1 MTITFNFEEGKSTYT
16 FPITKRP
23 AEGSKAKGSALFQRG
38 FLGGI
43 KVDVAS
49 IPRSVLEKLLFDA
62 IEAKLQAAVKK
73 LDQETCTQEEAQ
85 AAMKTA
91 LEALV
96 SGAKKRPGP
105 TLQTKIRAE
114 ARKMLKEALVQLNEA
129 SDDPE
134 ELDTKA
140 LAETVSEHF
149 KAYDTFVKPKTS
161 EALRAQV
168 EPMASI
174 VATFLKAAEQRLAQA
189 AQVGG
194 LLAALKAKQAKGES
208 AETGTTPAPR
218 PTPTEGVKARRKA
231 AASGQGRST

>member
-85 AAMKTA
+85 VAMKTA

-96 SGAKKRPGP
+96 SGAKRKSGQ

-114 ARKMLKEALVQLNEA
+114 ARKMLKEGLTQMNAADEDA
-129 SDDPE
+129 E
-134 ELDTKA
+134 EVDSKA
-140 LAETVSEHF
+140 LTEIVAEHF
-149 KAYDTFVKPKTS
+149 KAYDEYVKPKTTPARK
-161 EALRAQV
+161 EALETEAT
-168 EPMASI
+168 I
-174 VATFLKAAEQRLAQA
+174 VANFLKAAEERI
-189 AQVGG
+189 
-194 LLAALKAKQAKGES
+194 KQNANLGKL
-208 AETGTTPAPR
+208 
-218 PTPTEGVKARRKA
+218 A
-231 AASGQGRST
+231 AASLAKQTAKPTPIQAETARRAKPKGGGRSA